1 VEEGM
6 FLFALAV
13 QSDGKLILGGV
24 FTRLGDYPAKY
35 LVRLNADLSID
46 NTWKAGVEAKL
57 NNAGDKIVSQPD
69 GKIIIKGAFN
79 LINNGP
85 SSGYVRLNADGSI
98 DTSFTLDLDKNERA
112 TAVALQADGKIV
124 VGFPGR
130 IARYTLPLEQTITFA
145 GIPDKLISDVPFK
158 LISASSADLP
168 VSFSVASG
176 PATLTRDTLK
186 LTGQPNTVRVIASQ
200 VGNKH
205 YKAAIPVERSFT
217 VQAVLAVAENTDE
230 LTILYPNPATSIVVL
245 ELPPSSRLQRLQ
257 MINAQGKEV
266 AIQRSQLGSRINI
279 ETGTLPA
286 GIYLLSAL
294 YDGQELV
301 RRLVIQ

>member
-1 VEEGM
+1 MHTYHISRAYKRVNDGSDVCIVDSFVPIDGSPGCIFAYIVPTGGVKIYRFNPDGSHDVSRQFAVEEGM

-158 LISASSADLP
+158 LI
-168 VSFSVASG
+168 
-176 PATLTRDTLK
+176 
-186 LTGQPNTVRVIASQ
+186 
-200 VGNKH
+200 
-205 YKAAIPVERSFT
+205 
-217 VQAVLAVAENTDE
+217 
-230 LTILYPNPATSIVVL
+230 
-245 ELPPSSRLQRLQ
+245 
-257 MINAQGKEV
+257 
-266 AIQRSQLGSRINI
+266 
-279 ETGTLPA
+279 
-286 GIYLLSAL
+286 
-294 YDGQELV
+294 
-301 RRLVIQ
+301 